1 VSVSRAERLAPE
13 APARWR
19 PAALL
24 PWASKR
30 RPAPAGSL
38 DPVPKRDGRRPDDA
52 AAVEDR
58 ELVARLAA
66 GESAALR
73 EVHDRYA
80 GLVFGLARRVLGDDA
95 MAEDVTQEVFVSVW
109 QQPERFDPT
118 RGSLRSWLGLLAHRR
133 AVDRVRA
140 EVRRARGEHQLD
152 AAEPR
157 TTDAETEVDA
167 QLARAWLAGR
177 VQEALA
183 QLPAEQRDAVVLA
196 YYGGRT
202 YREVAVELD
211 IPEGTAKSRLR
222 LALAKLD
229 DLLQPLL
236 GQDAPAWI

>member
-1 VSVSRAERLAPE
+1 MPTGHGRQDHGASAEQAI
-13 APARWR
+13 
-19 PAALL
+19 
-24 PWASKR
+24 
-30 RPAPAGSL
+30 
-38 DPVPKRDGRRPDDA
+38 
-52 AAVEDR
+52 EDR
-58 ELVARLAA
+58 DLVARLAA
-66 GESAALR
+66 GDAAALR
-73 EVHDRYA
+73 TLHDRYA

-95 MAEDVTQEVFVSVW
+95 MAEDVAQEVFVAVW
-109 QQPERFDPT
+109 QEPGRYDPT

-140 EVRRARGEHQLD
+140 EVRRAKGEHKLD
-152 AAEPR
+152 GAGLEAAD
-157 TTDAETEVDA
+157 DANQVDE

-183 QLPAEQRDAVVLA
+183 QLPTEQREAVVLA

-202 YREVAVELD
+202 YRQVAVELD

-229 DLLQPLL
+229 DLLQPLI

>member
-1 VSVSRAERLAPE
+1 MPTGQRQNNGASAEQAI
-13 APARWR
+13 
-19 PAALL
+19 
-24 PWASKR
+24 
-30 RPAPAGSL
+30 
-38 DPVPKRDGRRPDDA
+38 
-52 AAVEDR
+52 EDR

-73 EVHDRYA
+73 ELHDRYA
-80 GLVFGLARRVLGDDA
+80 GLVYGLARRVLGDDN
-95 MAEDVTQEVFVSVW
+95 MAEDVAQEVFVAVW
-109 QQPERFDPT
+109 QEPGRFDPT
-118 RGSLRSWLGLLAHRR
+118 RGTLRSWLGLLAHRR

-140 EVRRARGEHQLD
+140 EVRRAKGEHKLD
-152 AAEPR
+152 APGMAAD
-157 TTDAETEVDA
+157 DANEVDE

-183 QLPAEQRDAVVLA
+183 QLPTEQREAVVLA

-202 YREVAVELD
+202 YRQVAVELD

-229 DLLQPLL
+229 DLLQPLI

>member
-1 VSVSRAERLAPE
+1 MSASRPER

-19 PAALL
+19 APILRPL
-24 PWASKR
+24 RR
-30 RPAPAGSL
+30 RPVGAGSL
-38 DPVPKRDGRRPDDA
+38 GVVPKPDGRRLGDPSA
-52 AAVEDR
+52 ERAVEDR

-66 GESAALR
+66 GDAAALA
-73 EVHDRYA
+73 EMHDRYSR
-80 GLVFGLARRVLGDDA
+80 LVFGLARRVLGDDT

-140 EVRRARGEHQLD
+140 EVRRAKGEHQLD
-152 AAEPR
+152 PTEPV
-157 TTDAETEVDA
+157 TTDAENEVDV

-183 QLPAEQRDAVVLA
+183 KLPDEQREAVVLA

-202 YREVAVELD
+202 YRQVAVELD

-229 DLLQPLL
+229 ELLQPLI
-236 GQDAPAWI
+236 GQDTPAWI

>member
-1 VSVSRAERLAPE
+1 MP
-13 APARWR
+13 
-19 PAALL
+19 
-24 PWASKR
+24 
-30 RPAPAGSL
+30 
-38 DPVPKRDGRRPDDA
+38 DGRRLGEPA
-52 AAVEDR
+52 ERAVEDR

-66 GESAALR
+66 GEAAALR
-73 EVHDRYA
+73 EMHDRYA
-80 GLVFGLARRVLGDDA
+80 GLVFGLARRVLGDDT

-152 AAEPR
+152 ASVPVTA
-157 TTDAETEVDA
+157 DAENEVDV

-183 QLPAEQRDAVVLA
+183 KLPTEQREAVVLA

-202 YREVAVELD
+202 YRQVAAELD

-222 LALAKLD
+222 LALGKLD
-229 DLLQPLL
+229 ELLQPLI